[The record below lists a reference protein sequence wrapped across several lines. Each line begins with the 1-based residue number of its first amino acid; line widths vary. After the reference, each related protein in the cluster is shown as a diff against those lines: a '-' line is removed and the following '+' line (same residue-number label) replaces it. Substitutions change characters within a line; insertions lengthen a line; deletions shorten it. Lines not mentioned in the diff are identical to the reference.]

1 MYYIDKYLWDL
12 REQEVIL
19 KSTRQDAIQDELY
32 EFKHLMSRFVT
43 TGIYSVSNTMK
54 NIRDLLFDTH

>member
-19 KSTRQDAIQDELY
+19 KSTRQDAIQEELY
-32 EFKHLMSRFVT
+32 EFKH
-43 TGIYSVSNTMK
+43 
-54 NIRDLLFDTH
+54 